1 MGSLRKNAFR
11 EQFFINVSTAI
22 FSESNYVFLSIKS
35 KIALKIS
42 NIVIDCINPEFT
54 LSVP

>member
-42 NIVIDCINPEFT
+42 NIVFDCINPEFT